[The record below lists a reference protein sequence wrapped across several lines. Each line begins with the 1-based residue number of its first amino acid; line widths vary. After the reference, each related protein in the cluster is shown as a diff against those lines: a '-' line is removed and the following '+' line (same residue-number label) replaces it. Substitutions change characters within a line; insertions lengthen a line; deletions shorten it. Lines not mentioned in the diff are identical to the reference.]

1 MPAFYAHDRF
11 GKEVSARLDGELK
24 QIVKKHYRQFR
35 IGLQGPDLFFFYRPY
50 FPNKISKY
58 GNHLH
63 DISAYPFFQHAV
75 KIIRKKGR
83 KTREYAYLLGFLCH
97 YILDSECHPYVETY
111 IARSGVHHLEIEEEF
126 EKMLMRADGKDPFS
140 YPLATLIPVD
150 IATAE
155 AIRPFYEKMTS
166 KIVLRSL
173 KDMRMIKRLFT
184 TRTSG
189 KQALINTAMK
199 MTGKYAS
206 MKGLMNQRIDNPKCR
221 ESNQELKRRFDDA
234 VGLAVKMAEG
244 LDASIQTGKEL
255 EKRLDRT
262 FG

>member
-11 GKEVSARLDGELK
+11 GKEVAARLDGEVK
-24 QIVKKHYRQFR
+24 QIVKRHYRQFR

-50 FPNKISKY
+50 MPNRVSRY

-63 DISAYPFFQHAV
+63 DISAIPFFEHGV
-75 KIIRKKGR
+75 KVVKKRGR

-97 YILDSECHPYVETY
+97 FILDSECHPYVETY
-111 IARSGVHHLEIEEEF
+111 IGRSGVQHLEIEEEF
-126 EKMLMRADGKDPFS
+126 EKMLMRLDGKDPFT
-140 YPLATLIPVD
+140 YPLAKLVPVD

-155 AIRPFYEKMTS
+155 AIRPFYENVS
-166 KIVLRSL
+166 GRIILRSL
-173 KDMRMIKRLFT
+173 KDLRLVKRLFT
-184 TRTSG
+184 PRNAG

-199 MTGKYAS
+199 MTGKYAK
-206 MKGLMNQRIDNPKCR
+206 MKGLMNQRVDNPKCK
-221 ESNQELKRRFDDA
+221 ESNEELKRRLDDA
-234 VGLAVKMAEG
+234 VDLAVKMIDG
-244 LDASIQTGKEL
+244 LDETVRTGKEL